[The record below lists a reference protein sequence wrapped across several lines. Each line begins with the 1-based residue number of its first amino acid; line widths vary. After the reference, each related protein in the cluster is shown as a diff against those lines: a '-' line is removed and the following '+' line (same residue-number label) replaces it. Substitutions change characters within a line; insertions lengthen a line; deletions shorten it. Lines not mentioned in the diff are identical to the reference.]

1 MCGRLGIHQTFSQ
14 PHRPRAN
21 GRAERAG
28 QQLLSTLKE
37 IHLEHGI
44 NWVGALPRA
53 LAIHHNTVGPAGL
66 SPFHI
71 LFGRDRSVPGIPY
84 HPERESEDAQA
95 FFLRMEQVDQLVAQ
109 TINRAHEAAAWR
121 HNTKPEREPFP
132 PSLGPQSPGP
142 CFSKQVECPVA
153 GPLCGEGEDW

>member
-1 MCGRLGIHQTFSQ
+1 MCGRLGFHQTFSQ

-28 QQLLSTLKE
+28 QQLLSTLKKL
-37 IHLEHGI
+37 HLEHGL
-44 NWVGALPRA
+44 NWVEALPRA
-53 LAIHHNTVGPAGL
+53 LAIHHNVVGPAGL

-95 FFLRMEQVDQLVAQ
+95 FFQRMEQVDQLVAQ
-109 TINRAHEAAAWR
+109 AINKAVKEQHTAITPGLSE
-121 HNTKPEREPFP
+121 N
-132 PSLGPQSPGP
+132 PSHLVPWSGSTRPRTLLLKAKWMPGGR
-142 CFSKQVECPVA
+142 V
-153 GPLCGEGEDW
+153 PLW